1 MFQRMIVHRTIN
13 TFLNAMKGEKS
24 VLNLNKGQTDKK
36 ISIIV
41 SCPVSSIRT
50 SGLLL
55 RGMARCLE

>member
-1 MFQRMIVHRTIN
+1 
-13 TFLNAMKGEKS
+13 MKGEKS
-24 VLNLNKGQTDKK
+24 VLNLNKGQTDRKK

-41 SCPVSSIRT
+41 SCPVSSIRM